1 MGFPFHIHL
10 KAKSMVWMD
19 KGRTQEPTKEKSIKR
34 GGKEG
39 EQERENRGKSGKSWM
54 RKV

>member
-39 EQERENRGKSGKSWM
+39 EQERENRGKSG
-54 RKV
+54 